1 MGAFGHFRPYGPPAN
16 RATSRSST
24 PRHAASLGRRRR
36 RSRAMEGFVTVFFW
50 QHDLDPAF
58 PLSVLEYETRDAD
71 DQMHWHEYL
80 EIALCLQ
87 GGGQFPVRAPQLS
100 GGARRCLSHRR
111 RRAARWR
118 HRSPQPDAP
127 PPHPLPPGAH
137 RGAGLSQLRRRLPL
151 TFQVRWTPVRQP
163 PSGRRGCRLRAPA
176 DPPRAQDNLGPG
188 GPGRP
193 APPRRE
199 PETRARRPGAV
210 CACQR
215 VGTGW
220 LGNARRSART
230 GAASAELCRAALPGE
245 PDIGAGVG
253 ARARERVARAPPV
266 QGRDERGLQGVR
278 HEPASLGGEAPASDQ
293 RYLRAGGGLHGRL
306 HKPQPVLQGV
316 PALFVDVARRLPAVL
331 PAFGRGGG
339 RAAARP
345 PVGARGSRAR
355 GLTRGHA
362 LPGSRT
368 PSQCRYRQLEPDR
381 LEQERH
387 VAPRQPLLTVNRPL
401 VTLPLAIADPETGG
415 EDRSSARASR
425 VPMRMGPA
433 PDRESS
439 MPSFPHL
446 FSPIQLGGL
455 ELPNR
460 VVHVPTDISSSH
472 ADGEVSERDIHH
484 HTDIARGGAGFVIVG
499 ATTPDS
505 TTGRPTVTCLVAD
518 GDNYI
523 PGLARLAEGMHR
535 YGAKCAVQL
544 QHPGRQ
550 CAIPR
555 YNTLGATD
563 RVLKLPWSAGH
574 EIIYENAEE
583 KGKEIRAAS
592 IVEILELVDLFSEAA
607 WRVKQAGFDAVEL
620 HAAHGYLLSE
630 FMSPFLNQRND
641 RFGGSLENRMRFP
654 LAVVDSIQKKCGKA
668 YPILVRY
675 SFDEWYAGGRG
686 AEEGVEIARVLE
698 RAGCAA
704 VDLSMGMQ
712 ESPGAGFDP
721 MQYPQ
726 GWATYAAEATKKAI
740 RIPVITSH
748 SLRDPAYC
756 DQIIAEGKTDLV
768 GLARQLLADPYWPVK
783 AQYGRVRS
791 IRKCI
796 SCLGGCWQESLMA
809 KHEIACSINAAC
821 GNPAYAEM
829 KRTTKAARVAVV
841 GGGPAGME
849 AARIAT
855 ERGHTVTL
863 FEKAGELGGALLY
876 CCLVP
881 DPVQVP
887 AHLL

>member
-1 MGAFGHFRPYGPPAN
+1 
-16 RATSRSST
+16 
-24 PRHAASLGRRRR
+24 
-36 RSRAMEGFVTVFFW
+36 
-50 QHDLDPAF
+50 
-58 PLSVLEYETRDAD
+58 
-71 DQMHWHEYL
+71 
-80 EIALCLQ
+80 
-87 GGGQFPVRAPQLS
+87 
-100 GGARRCLSHRR
+100 
-111 RRAARWR
+111 
-118 HRSPQPDAP
+118 
-127 PPHPLPPGAH
+127 
-137 RGAGLSQLRRRLPL
+137 
-151 TFQVRWTPVRQP
+151 
-163 PSGRRGCRLRAPA
+163 
-176 DPPRAQDNLGPG
+176 
-188 GPGRP
+188 
-193 APPRRE
+193 
-199 PETRARRPGAV
+199 
-210 CACQR
+210 
-215 VGTGW
+215 
-220 LGNARRSART
+220 
-230 GAASAELCRAALPGE
+230 
-245 PDIGAGVG
+245 
-253 ARARERVARAPPV
+253 
-266 QGRDERGLQGVR
+266 
-278 HEPASLGGEAPASDQ
+278 
-293 RYLRAGGGLHGRL
+293 
-306 HKPQPVLQGV
+306 
-316 PALFVDVARRLPAVL
+316 
-331 PAFGRGGG
+331 
-339 RAAARP
+339 
-345 PVGARGSRAR
+345 
-355 GLTRGHA
+355 
-362 LPGSRT
+362 
-368 PSQCRYRQLEPDR
+368 
-381 LEQERH
+381 
-387 VAPRQPLLTVNRPL
+387 
-401 VTLPLAIADPETGG
+401 
-415 EDRSSARASR
+415 
-425 VPMRMGPA
+425 
-433 PDRESS
+433 

-446 FSPIQLGGL
+446 FSPIRLGGL

-484 HTDIARGGAGFVIVG
+484 HTDIARGGAGFIIVG
-499 ATTPDS
+499 ATTPDLR
-505 TTGRPTVTCLVAD
+505 TGRPTVTCLVAD

-574 EIIYENAEE
+574 EIIYENADE

-592 IVEILELVDLFSEAA
+592 IAEILELVDLFSEAA

-641 RFGGSLENRMRFP
+641 RFGGSFENRMRFP
-654 LAVVDSIQKKCGKA
+654 LAVIDGIQKKCGRGF
-668 YPILVRY
+668 PVLVRY

-686 AEEGVEIARVLE
+686 AEEGVEIARILE

-726 GWATYAAEATKKAI
+726 GWATYAAEAVKKAI

-748 SLRDPAYC
+748 SLRDPDYC
-756 DQIIAEGKTDLV
+756 DRIIAEGRTDLV

-783 AQYGRVRS
+783 AQYGRVKS

-829 KRTTKAARVAVV
+829 KRTPRAVRVAVV

-881 DPVQVP
+881 GKEKMRWYLDWIRNQLLDLRIDIRLNHAPSVDELRGFDVVLNATGAISYVPEVLGAAETIVPFEEAMACPKIACECHPGARTLHKLGSHVLLWGDHYAAADTAAFLGSIGKQVTIVTEKREFAAECEVIHMYVLRKRFAQGDAEALTSRPFKHPVTVITNATVREVRAGEVVIEDHEFGRTTLAVSDIVSCHTRPVIDLFGELQAAGVHVVNVGDSLRPRNLYHAVKEGSAFGLAVDEHMLFNPNHAILNELPIDVLAQLQREEAP
-887 AHLL
+887 AYSRQQLVVLEGRRDG

>member
-1 MGAFGHFRPYGPPAN
+1 
-16 RATSRSST
+16 
-24 PRHAASLGRRRR
+24 
-36 RSRAMEGFVTVFFW
+36 
-50 QHDLDPAF
+50 
-58 PLSVLEYETRDAD
+58 
-71 DQMHWHEYL
+71 
-80 EIALCLQ
+80 
-87 GGGQFPVRAPQLS
+87 
-100 GGARRCLSHRR
+100 
-111 RRAARWR
+111 
-118 HRSPQPDAP
+118 
-127 PPHPLPPGAH
+127 
-137 RGAGLSQLRRRLPL
+137 
-151 TFQVRWTPVRQP
+151 
-163 PSGRRGCRLRAPA
+163 
-176 DPPRAQDNLGPG
+176 
-188 GPGRP
+188 
-193 APPRRE
+193 
-199 PETRARRPGAV
+199 
-210 CACQR
+210 
-215 VGTGW
+215 
-220 LGNARRSART
+220 
-230 GAASAELCRAALPGE
+230 
-245 PDIGAGVG
+245 
-253 ARARERVARAPPV
+253 
-266 QGRDERGLQGVR
+266 
-278 HEPASLGGEAPASDQ
+278 
-293 RYLRAGGGLHGRL
+293 
-306 HKPQPVLQGV
+306 
-316 PALFVDVARRLPAVL
+316 
-331 PAFGRGGG
+331 
-339 RAAARP
+339 
-345 PVGARGSRAR
+345 
-355 GLTRGHA
+355 
-362 LPGSRT
+362 
-368 PSQCRYRQLEPDR
+368 
-381 LEQERH
+381 
-387 VAPRQPLLTVNRPL
+387 
-401 VTLPLAIADPETGG
+401 
-415 EDRSSARASR
+415 
-425 VPMRMGPA
+425 
-433 PDRESS
+433 

-484 HTDIARGGAGFVIVG
+484 HADIARGGAGFIIVG
-499 ATTPDS
+499 ATTPDMR
-505 TTGRPTVTCLVAD
+505 TGRPTVTCLVAD

-523 PGLARLAEGMHR
+523 PGLARLAESMHR

-592 IVEILELVDLFSEAA
+592 IAEILELVDLFSEAA

-654 LAVVDSIQKKCGKA
+654 LAVVDSIQKKCGKGF
-668 YPILVRY
+668 PVLVRY
-675 SFDEWYAGGRG
+675 SFDEWCEGGRG
-686 AEEGVEIARVLE
+686 LEEGIEIARMLE

-726 GWATYAAEATKKAI
+726 GWATYAAEATKKAV

-748 SLRDPAYC
+748 SLRDPEYC
-756 DQIIAEGKTDLV
+756 DRIIAEGKTDLV

-783 AQYGRVRS
+783 AQYGRVKS

-821 GNPAYAEM
+821 GNPAYADM
-829 KRTTKAARVAVV
+829 QRTTKAVRVAVV

-881 DPVQVP
+881 GKEKMRWYLDWIRNQLLDLHIEIRLNHAPTVDELRGFDVVLNATGAISYVPEVLGQRDRVVPFEEAMACPKIACECHPGARKLHKLGSHVLLWGDHYAAADTAAFLGSIGKQVTIVTEKHEFAAECEVIHMYVLRKRFAQGDAEALSSRPFRHPVTVITNATVREVREGEVVIEDHDFGRTTLQVSDVVSCHTRPVVDLLGELQAAGVHVINVGDSVRPRNLYYAVKEGSAFGLAVDEHMLFNPNHAILNELPIDVLAQLTREEAP
-887 AHLL
+887 AYSHQQIVALTARRDG

>member
-1 MGAFGHFRPYGPPAN
+1 
-16 RATSRSST
+16 
-24 PRHAASLGRRRR
+24 
-36 RSRAMEGFVTVFFW
+36 
-50 QHDLDPAF
+50 
-58 PLSVLEYETRDAD
+58 
-71 DQMHWHEYL
+71 
-80 EIALCLQ
+80 
-87 GGGQFPVRAPQLS
+87 
-100 GGARRCLSHRR
+100 
-111 RRAARWR
+111 
-118 HRSPQPDAP
+118 
-127 PPHPLPPGAH
+127 
-137 RGAGLSQLRRRLPL
+137 
-151 TFQVRWTPVRQP
+151 
-163 PSGRRGCRLRAPA
+163 
-176 DPPRAQDNLGPG
+176 
-188 GPGRP
+188 
-193 APPRRE
+193 
-199 PETRARRPGAV
+199 
-210 CACQR
+210 
-215 VGTGW
+215 
-220 LGNARRSART
+220 
-230 GAASAELCRAALPGE
+230 
-245 PDIGAGVG
+245 
-253 ARARERVARAPPV
+253 
-266 QGRDERGLQGVR
+266 
-278 HEPASLGGEAPASDQ
+278 
-293 RYLRAGGGLHGRL
+293 
-306 HKPQPVLQGV
+306 
-316 PALFVDVARRLPAVL
+316 
-331 PAFGRGGG
+331 
-339 RAAARP
+339 
-345 PVGARGSRAR
+345 
-355 GLTRGHA
+355 
-362 LPGSRT
+362 
-368 PSQCRYRQLEPDR
+368 
-381 LEQERH
+381 
-387 VAPRQPLLTVNRPL
+387 
-401 VTLPLAIADPETGG
+401 
-415 EDRSSARASR
+415 
-425 VPMRMGPA
+425 
-433 PDRESS
+433 

-499 ATTPDS
+499 ATTPDMK
-505 TTGRPTVTCLVAD
+505 TGRPTVTCLVAD

-535 YGAKCAVQL
+535 YGARCAVQL

-592 IVEILELVDLFSEAA
+592 IAEILELVDLFSEAA

-630 FMSPFLNQRND
+630 FMSPYLNQRND

-654 LAVVDSIQKKCGKA
+654 LAVVDSIQKKCGKSF
-668 YPILVRY
+668 PVLVRY
-675 SFDEWYAGGRG
+675 SFEEWVEGGRG
-686 AEEGVEIARVLE
+686 LEEGVEIAKMLE
-698 RAGCAA
+698 LAGCAA
-704 VDLSMGMQ
+704 VDLSMGIQ
-712 ESPGAGFDP
+712 ESAGAGFDP

-748 SLRDPAYC
+748 SLRDPEYC

-783 AQYGRVRS
+783 AQYGKVKS

-829 KRTTKAARVAVV
+829 KRTTNAVRVAVV

-855 ERGHTVTL
+855 ERGHIVTL

-881 DPVQVP
+881 GKEKMRWYLDWIRNQLLDLHVDIRLNHAPSVDELRGFDVVLNATGAISYVPDVLGERDRVVPFEEAMACPKIACECHPGARKLHKLGAHVLLWGDHYAAADTAAFLGSIGKQVTIVTEKREFAADCEVIHMYVLRKRFAQGDAEVLTSRPFKHPVTVITNATVREVRAGEVVIEDHEFGRTTLAVSDVVSCHTRPVTELFTDLQAAGVHVVNVGDSVRPRNLYHAVKEGSAFGLAVDEHMLFNPNHAILNELPIDVLAQLQRDEAP
-887 AHLL
+887 AYSRQQLIVLAGRRDG

>member
-1 MGAFGHFRPYGPPAN
+1 
-16 RATSRSST
+16 
-24 PRHAASLGRRRR
+24 
-36 RSRAMEGFVTVFFW
+36 
-50 QHDLDPAF
+50 
-58 PLSVLEYETRDAD
+58 
-71 DQMHWHEYL
+71 
-80 EIALCLQ
+80 
-87 GGGQFPVRAPQLS
+87 
-100 GGARRCLSHRR
+100 
-111 RRAARWR
+111 
-118 HRSPQPDAP
+118 
-127 PPHPLPPGAH
+127 
-137 RGAGLSQLRRRLPL
+137 
-151 TFQVRWTPVRQP
+151 
-163 PSGRRGCRLRAPA
+163 
-176 DPPRAQDNLGPG
+176 
-188 GPGRP
+188 
-193 APPRRE
+193 
-199 PETRARRPGAV
+199 
-210 CACQR
+210 
-215 VGTGW
+215 
-220 LGNARRSART
+220 
-230 GAASAELCRAALPGE
+230 
-245 PDIGAGVG
+245 
-253 ARARERVARAPPV
+253 
-266 QGRDERGLQGVR
+266 
-278 HEPASLGGEAPASDQ
+278 
-293 RYLRAGGGLHGRL
+293 
-306 HKPQPVLQGV
+306 
-316 PALFVDVARRLPAVL
+316 
-331 PAFGRGGG
+331 
-339 RAAARP
+339 
-345 PVGARGSRAR
+345 
-355 GLTRGHA
+355 
-362 LPGSRT
+362 
-368 PSQCRYRQLEPDR
+368 
-381 LEQERH
+381 
-387 VAPRQPLLTVNRPL
+387 
-401 VTLPLAIADPETGG
+401 
-415 EDRSSARASR
+415 
-425 VPMRMGPA
+425 
-433 PDRESS
+433 

-484 HTDIARGGAGFVIVG
+484 HTDIARGGAGFIIVG
-499 ATTPDS
+499 ATTPDLK
-505 TTGRPTVTCLVAD
+505 TGRPTVTCLAAD

-592 IVEILELVDLFSEAA
+592 IAEILELVDLFSEAA

-654 LAVVDSIQKKCGKA
+654 LAVVDSIQKKCGKGF
-668 YPILVRY
+668 PVLLRY
-675 SFDEWYAGGRG
+675 SFDEWCEGGRG
-686 AEEGVEIARVLE
+686 LEEGIEIAKMLE

-704 VDLSMGMQ
+704 VDLSMGIQ

-748 SLRDPAYC
+748 SLRDPEYC

-783 AQYGRVRS
+783 AQYGRVKS

-829 KRTTKAARVAVV
+829 KRTTKAVRVAVV

-881 DPVQVP
+881 GKEKMRWYLDWIRNQLLDLHIEIRLNHAPTVDELRGFDVVLNATGAISYVPDVLGLGDTVVPFEEAMACPKIACECHPGARTLHKLGSHVLLWGDHYAAADTAAFLGSIGKQVTIVTEKREFAAECEVIHMYVLRKRFAQGDAEALTSRPFKHPVTVITNATVREVREGEVVIEDHDFGRTTLQVSDVVSCHTRPVVDLYGELQAAGVHVINVGDSVRPRNLYYAVKEGSAFGLAVDEHMLFNPNHAILNELPIDVLAQLQREEAP
-887 AHLL
+887 AYSHQQLVVLTARRDG